1 MCYSIFQ
8 WQKEQKLNVALQQ
21 KKLLSLEKETQLQKK
36 VLKVKRNVRIYFPFL
51 FKLTFDVSCKLK
63 LIKKERSKTDLF

>member
-1 MCYSIFQ
+1 
-8 WQKEQKLNVALQQ
+8 VLQQ

-51 FKLTFDVSCKLK
+51 FESIFDTNLPRPALNRDELLDTQFS
-63 LIKKERSKTDLF
+63 